1 VSVYKVPQK
10 ELAFIFDEII
20 NYAELCNMPG
30 FEDASR
36 DMVDVV
42 LPEAAKFFED
52 IVAPTNHETDKHPAF
67 LKDGEV
73 VTSPG
78 LDPIYR
84 QMVEAGWCCLNGD
97 SNYGGAGFPSVVDL
111 AVQEMLQ
118 TANCGFSLLPML
130 TRGVVHA
137 LNQYGSDEQKETYL
151 GNLISGAWSGTMNLT
166 EPQAGSDL
174 SAVKTKAILNGDHY
188 LISGQ
193 KIYITWGDHSC
204 ADNIIHLVLARRPDA
219 PEGNQGISLF
229 LVPKFL
235 VNADGSLGQR
245 NDVKPVGV
253 EHKLGIHS
261 SPTCTLAFGDNGGAV
276 GYLVG
281 EENKGLQC
289 MFTMM
294 NNARLSV
301 GHQGVSLGERA
312 YQQAVAYATDRV
324 QGRAPGVEGRAAIIH
339 HSDVKRMLMQMR
351 ALTEGGRAMSYYAIA
366 AEDRSSHHP
375 DEQVRV
381 QSAQMVELL
390 TPLVKGWCTEVA
402 MESTSLGVQV
412 HGGMGFIEET
422 GAAQHMRDARIL
434 PIYEGT
440 NGIQALD
447 FIGRK
452 CLRDGG
458 QVVKVLLAEMQ
469 VTVDQLAAA
478 HGGVVNLRNR
488 LRHAIEQCQEALNF
502 VLENSSDS
510 QGIAYNFMMLYG
522 NTVSYWLL
530 VKLAAAAQDRLAA
543 GETDRFYNQKIA
555 TAEFFSTQ
563 ILPRNS
569 GFLAALVLGAL
580 SRQIFCRPRSVIM
593 ALSLGLWDSSHIS
606 LAKV

>member
-10 ELAFIFDEII
+10 ELAFIFDEIV
-20 NYAELCNMPG
+20 NYSDICSMPG

-137 LNQYGSDEQKETYL
+137 LNQYGTDEQKETYL
-151 GNLISGAWSGTMNLT
+151 GKLISGAWSGTMNLT

-235 VNADGSLGQR
+235 VNADGSLGER

-261 SPTCTLAFGDNGGAV
+261 SPTCTLAFGDNEGAI

-301 GHQGVSLGERA
+301 GHQGVALGERA

-324 QGRAPGVEGRAAIIH
+324 QGRASGVEGRAAIIH

-375 DEQVRV
+375 DEQVRA

-458 QVVKVLLAEMQ
+458 QTVKLLLADMQ
-469 VTVDQLAAA
+469 ATVEQLASA
-478 HGGVVNLRNR
+478 HGSTVNLRNR
-488 LRHAIEQCQEALNF
+488 LRHSVEQCQEALNY

-510 QGIAYNFMMLYG
+510 QGIAYNFMMMYG

-530 VKLAAAAQDRLAA
+530 VKLAAAAEERLAA
-543 GETDRFYNQKIA
+543 GEADRFYNQKIA

-569 GFLAALVLGAL
+569 GYLATLILGAG
-580 SRQIFCRPRSVIM
+580 SFD
-593 ALSLGLWDSSHIS
+593 ALEPADFLQ
-606 LAKV
+606 A

>member
-1 VSVYKVPQK
+1 MSVYKVPQK

-20 NYAELCNMPG
+20 NYSEICSLPG
-30 FEDASR
+30 FEEASR

-52 IVAPTNHETDKHPAF
+52 VVAPTNHETDKHPAF

-137 LNQYGSDEQKETYL
+137 LNQYGTDEQKQTYL

-235 VNADGSLGQR
+235 VNADGSLGER
-245 NDVKPVGV
+245 NDVRPVGV

-261 SPTCTLAFGDNGGAV
+261 SPTCTLAFGDDGGAV

-301 GHQGVSLGERA
+301 GHQGVALGERA

-324 QGRAPGVEGRAAIIH
+324 QGRASGVEGRAAIIH
-339 HSDVKRMLMQMR
+339 HADVKRMLMQMR

-375 DEQVRV
+375 DEQVRA

-458 QVVKVLLAEMQ
+458 EAVKVLLADMQ
-469 VTVDQLAAA
+469 ATVDQLAAA
-478 HGGVVNLRNR
+478 HGSVVNLRNR
-488 LRHAIEQCQEALNF
+488 LRHSVEQCQEALNY

-510 QGIAYNFMMLYG
+510 QGIAYNFMMMYG

-569 GFLAALVLGAL
+569 GFLATLILGAD
-580 SRQIFCRPRSVIM
+580 SFD
-593 ALSLGLWDSSHIS
+593 ALEPADFLQ
-606 LAKV
+606 A

>member
-1 VSVYKVPQK
+1 MSVYKVPQK

-20 NYAELCNMPG
+20 HYSDIASLPG
-30 FEDASR
+30 FEDAGR

-42 LPEAAKFFED
+42 LPEAARFFEE
-52 IVAPTNHETDKHPAF
+52 IVAPTNPEGDKHPAV

-73 VTSPG
+73 ITSPG

-97 SNYGGAGFPSVVDL
+97 SRYGGAGFPSVVDL

-118 TANCGFSLLPML
+118 SANVGFSLLPML

-137 LNQYGSDEQKETYL
+137 LGLYGTDEQKETYL

-166 EPQAGSDL
+166 EPQAGTDL
-174 SAVKTKAILNGDHY
+174 SAVKTKAVFNGDHY

-193 KIYITWGDHSC
+193 KIYITWGDHGC
-204 ADNIIHLVLARRPDA
+204 TDNIIHLVLARRPDA

-235 VNADGSLGQR
+235 VNPDGSLGER
-245 NDVKPVGV
+245 NDVKAVGV

-281 EENKGLQC
+281 EENKGLQA

-301 GHQGVSLGERA
+301 GHQGVAVGERA
-312 YQQAVAYATDRV
+312 YQQAVSYAQDRL
-324 QGRAPGVEGRAAIIH
+324 QGRAAGVEGRAAIIH
-339 HSDVKRMLMQMR
+339 HPDVKRMLMQMR
-351 ALTEGGRAMSYYAIA
+351 ALTEAGRAMSYYAIA

-375 DEQVRV
+375 DAAVREEN
-381 QSAQMVELL
+381 AQLVELL
-390 TPLVKGWCTEVA
+390 TPLVKGWCTEMA

-458 QVVKVLLAEMQ
+458 QVVQRLLADMQ
-469 VTVDQLAAA
+469 ATVGQLDTADGTIALLAQRLQQAIDQC
-478 HGGVVNLRNR
+478 R
-488 LRHAIEQCQEALNF
+488 EALSY
-502 VLENSSDS
+502 VLANAEESG
-510 QGIAYNFMMLYG
+510 GIAYHFAMMYG

-530 VKLAAAAQDRLAA
+530 VKLAAAAQQRIDA
-543 GETDRFYNQKIA
+543 GENDRFFEQKIV
-555 TAEFFSTQ
+555 TANFFSTQ
-563 ILPRNS
+563 ILPRNKACLESVVS
-569 GFLAALVLGAL
+569 GAENFVTM
-580 SRQIFCRPRSVIM
+580 RPADFVT
-593 ALSLGLWDSSHIS
+593 G
-606 LAKV
+606 

>member
-1 VSVYKVPQK
+1 MVVSVYKVPQK

-20 NYAELCNMPG
+20 NYSEICSLPG
-30 FEDASR
+30 FEEASR

-52 IVAPTNHETDKHPAF
+52 VVAPTNHETDKHPAF

-137 LNQYGSDEQKETYL
+137 LNQYGTDEQKQTYL

-235 VNADGSLGQR
+235 VNADGSLGER
-245 NDVKPVGV
+245 NDVRPVGV

-261 SPTCTLAFGDNGGAV
+261 SPTCTLAFGDDGGAV

-301 GHQGVSLGERA
+301 GHQGVALGERA

-324 QGRAPGVEGRAAIIH
+324 QGRASGVEGRAAIIH
-339 HSDVKRMLMQMR
+339 HADVKRMLMQMR

-375 DEQVRV
+375 DEQVRA

-458 QVVKVLLAEMQ
+458 EVVKVLLADMQ
-469 VTVDQLAAA
+469 ATVDQLAAA
-478 HGGVVNLRNR
+478 HGSVVNLRNR
-488 LRHAIEQCQEALNF
+488 LRHSVEQCQEALNY

-510 QGIAYNFMMLYG
+510 QGIAYNFMMMYG

-569 GFLAALVLGAL
+569 GYLATLILGAD
-580 SRQIFCRPRSVIM
+580 SFD
-593 ALSLGLWDSSHIS
+593 ALEPADFLQ
-606 LAKV
+606 A

>member
-1 VSVYKVPQK
+1 MSVYKVPQK
-10 ELAFIFDEII
+10 ELSFIFDEII
-20 NYAELCNMPG
+20 HYSEHCTMPG
-30 FEDASR
+30 FEEASR

-52 IVAPTNHETDKHPAF
+52 IVAPTNHESDKHPAF

-84 QMVEAGWCCLNGD
+84 QMVDAGWCCLNGD
-97 SNYGGAGFPSVVDL
+97 SRYGGAGFPSVVDL

-118 TANCGFSLLPML
+118 TANVGFSLLPML

-137 LNQYGSDEQKETYL
+137 LGQYGSDEQKETYL

-174 SAVKTKAILNGDHY
+174 SAVKTKAVFNGDHY

-193 KIYITWGDHSC
+193 KIYITWGDHRC

-235 VNADGSLGQR
+235 VNADGSLGER

-301 GHQGVSLGERA
+301 GHQGVSVSERA
-312 YQQAVAYATDRV
+312 YQQAVGYAQDRV
-324 QGRAPGVEGRAAIIH
+324 QGRAIGVEGRAAIIH
-339 HSDVKRMLMQMR
+339 HPDVKRMLMQMR
-351 ALTEGGRAMSYYAIA
+351 ALTEAGRAMSFYAIA
-366 AEDRSSHHP
+366 AEDRSSHHL
-375 DEQVRV
+375 DAQVRAE
-381 QSAQMVELL
+381 SAQLVEVM

-458 QVVKVLLAEMQ
+458 QAVQLLLADMDA
-469 VTVDQLAAA
+469 TVAQLASAQDCILT
-478 HGGVVNLRNR
+478 LRTR
-488 LRHAIEQCQEALNF
+488 LQHAIEQCRDALSY

-510 QGIAYNFMMLYG
+510 QGIAYNFMMMYG
-522 NTVSYWLL
+522 NAVSYWLL
-530 VKLAAAAQDRLAA
+530 VKLAAAAQNRLDS
-543 GETDRFYNQKIA
+543 GETDRFYKQKIA

-569 GFLAALVLGAL
+569 GFLVTLMSG
-580 SRQIFCRPRSVIM
+580 SDSFD
-593 ALSLGLWDSSHIS
+593 GLEPADFLH
-606 LAKV
+606 A

>member
-1 VSVYKVPQK
+1 MSVYKVPQK
-10 ELAFIFDEII
+10 ELSFIFDEII
-20 NYAELCNMPG
+20 HYSEHCTMPG
-30 FEDASR
+30 FEEASR

-52 IVAPTNHETDKHPAF
+52 IVAPTNHESDKHPAF

-84 QMVEAGWCCLNGD
+84 QMVDAGWCCLNGD
-97 SNYGGAGFPSVVDL
+97 SRYGGAGFPSVVDL

-118 TANCGFSLLPML
+118 TANVGFSLLPML

-137 LNQYGSDEQKETYL
+137 LGQYGSDEQKETYL

-174 SAVKTKAILNGDHY
+174 SAVKTKAVFNGDHY

-193 KIYITWGDHSC
+193 KIYITWGDHRC

-235 VNADGSLGQR
+235 VNADGSLGER

-301 GHQGVSLGERA
+301 GHQGVSVSERA
-312 YQQAVAYATDRV
+312 YQQAVGYAQDRV
-324 QGRAPGVEGRAAIIH
+324 QGRAIGVEGRAAIIH
-339 HSDVKRMLMQMR
+339 HPDVKRMLMQMR
-351 ALTEGGRAMSYYAIA
+351 ALTEAGRAMSFYAIA
-366 AEDRSSHHP
+366 AEDRSSHHL
-375 DEQVRV
+375 DAQVRAE
-381 QSAQMVELL
+381 SAQLVEVM

-458 QVVKVLLAEMQ
+458 QAVQLLLADMDA
-469 VTVDQLAAA
+469 TVAQLASAQDCILT
-478 HGGVVNLRNR
+478 LRTR
-488 LRHAIEQCQEALNF
+488 LQHAIEQCRDALSY

-510 QGIAYNFMMLYG
+510 QGIAYNFMMMYG
-522 NTVSYWLL
+522 NAVSYWLL
-530 VKLAAAAQDRLAA
+530 VKLAAAAQNRLDS

-569 GFLAALVLGAL
+569 GFLVTLMSG
-580 SRQIFCRPRSVIM
+580 SDSFD
-593 ALSLGLWDSSHIS
+593 GLEPADFLH
-606 LAKV
+606 A

>member
-20 NYAELCNMPG
+20 NYSEICSMPG

-52 IVAPTNHETDKHPAF
+52 VVAPTNHETDKHPAF

-84 QMVEAGWCCLNGD
+84 QMVDAGWCCLNGD

-130 TRGVVHA
+130 SRGVVHA

-174 SAVKTKAILNGDHY
+174 SAVKTKAVLNGDHY

-235 VNADGSLGQR
+235 VNADGSLGER

-324 QGRAPGVEGRAAIIH
+324 QGRASGVEGRAAIIH
-339 HSDVKRMLMQMR
+339 HPDVKRMLMQMR

-375 DEQVRV
+375 DEEVRA

-458 QVVKVLLAEMQ
+458 AVVKVLLADMQ
-469 VTVDQLAAA
+469 ATVDQLAAA
-478 HGGVVNLRNR
+478 HGSVVNLRNR
-488 LRHAIEQCQEALNF
+488 LRHSIEQCQEALNY

-510 QGIAYNFMMLYG
+510 QGIAYNFMMIYG

-543 GETDRFYNQKIA
+543 GATDRFYNQKIA

-569 GFLAALVLGAL
+569 GYLATLILGAD
-580 SRQIFCRPRSVIM
+580 SFD
-593 ALSLGLWDSSHIS
+593 ALEPADFLQ
-606 LAKV
+606 A